1 MWLLL
6 RRYCETS
13 ARDVVSVV
21 GAFETALQD
30 ALQRAYGLDP
40 LAVSAYAHNADNTHY
55 ACNGVRDL
63 VDDSACAHSVVPK
76 RRCHCACDQRNAVLL
91 NPSIHD
97 SATAAAQPVGLPI
110 APIFP
115 DISMSI

>member
-1 MWLLL
+1 MQRRPRQQGPTKRAAGRHAEWLCLLL

-63 VDDSACAHSVVPK
+63 VDDCACAHSVVPK
-76 RRCHCACDQRNAVLL
+76 RRCHCATNAM
-91 NPSIHD
+91 
-97 SATAAAQPVGLPI
+97 QCC
-110 APIFP
+110 
-115 DISMSI
+115 

>member
-1 MWLLL
+1 LLL

-30 ALQRAYGLDP
+30 GLQRAYGLDP

-63 VDDSACAHSVVPK
+63 VDDCACAHSVVPK
-76 RRCHCACDQRNAVLL
+76 DDVTSPPTQCSAVE
-91 NPSIHD
+91 SID
-97 SATAAAQPVGLPI
+97 
-110 APIFP
+110 
-115 DISMSI
+115 